1 MIEPKRNSSYFLKM
15 ANSAKVDL
23 LSRYALGE
31 RDFRGVNLSYANL
44 SSIDLSGADLR
55 KADLSKADLSGANLE
70 GVNLEEAFLNH
81 AKLVNANLKRASL
94 SFTRLSRADLQGAN
108 LSNANLED
116 TVLDSAS
123 LSEVNLSNAYMVKAN
138 LYKAYLKR
146 ANLRGANL
154 SRAELSSADLSSAD
168 LASTKLRDATLIDTK
183 LFCANLSHAD
193 FRDEQYQTRLGGAD
207 LRNADLSNANLTGI
221 DLAEANLEGA
231 KLDGAILGRGE
242 TPNLSKAI
250 KQDVTE
256 TSQSSN
262 DLFKQQFPAGLP
274 FGIKKPRFAVV
285 PEKGSQKVNFE
296 DELTTG
302 IIRENVYPKLS
313 YQSLIECL
321 KKTPI
326 ASSNL
331 KETLIKMSQ
340 TDSEKQFF
348 RFYTDNYNMWTREI
362 PVLIPQAWIQ
372 WHSDT
377 KNELRNRNFS
387 YADNLYRVDFVAFW
401 NNKRFAILID
411 DISHYAKRNYSYWN
425 ADEEKYSMRL
435 KEDRKLRKEGWE
447 VFRISNWEIRNEQ
460 FMREILADFLEY
472 IDF

>member
-1 MIEPKRNSSYFLKM
+1 MIEPKRNSSYLNR
-15 ANSAKVDL
+15 ANSAKIDL
-23 LSRYALGE
+23 QSRYALGE
-31 RDFRGVNLSYANL
+31 RDFRGVKLSYANL

-55 KADLSKADLSGANLE
+55 EADLSNADLSGAVLECVNLE
-70 GVNLEEAFLNH
+70 GAFLNH
-81 AKLVNANLKRASL
+81 AKLINANLKRASL
-94 SFTRLSRADLQGAN
+94 SYTRLGGANLQGAD
-108 LSNANLED
+108 LSNANLEH
-116 TVLDSAS
+116 TLLDGALLSA
-123 LSEVNLSNAYMVKAN
+123 VNLSNAYMVKAH
-138 LYKAYLKR
+138 LHKAYLKR

-168 LASTKLRDATLIDTK
+168 LTSAKLRDTTLFDTK
-183 LFCANLSHAD
+183 LFCANLSNAD
-193 FRDEQYQTRLGGAD
+193 FRDEQYQTWLGGTD

-256 TSQSSN
+256 ISQSSN

-274 FGIKKPRFAVV
+274 FGIKKPRFGVI
-285 PEKGSQKVNFE
+285 PEKGSQKVHFE
-296 DELTTG
+296 DEFHTG
-302 IIRENVYPKLS
+302 VIRENVYPNLS
-313 YQSLIECL
+313 YQDLIEGL
-321 KKTPI
+321 KGTPI
-326 ASSNL
+326 VSYNL
-331 KETLIKMSQ
+331 KESLINMSQ
-340 TDSEKQFF
+340 TESEKQFF
-348 RFYTDNYNMWTREI
+348 RFYTANYNMWTREI

-377 KNELRNRNFS
+377 KNELRNRNSS
-387 YADNLYRVDFVAFW
+387 YAANLYRVDFVAFW
-401 NNKRFAILID
+401 KNKRFAILID
-411 DISHYAKRNYSYWN
+411 DISHYARKNFSSWN

-447 VFRISNWEIRNEQ
+447 VFRISNWEIRDEQ
-460 FMREILADFLEY
+460 VISEILADFLEY